1 MSNSQRPPA
10 TGEAKPKVKKL
21 IAENR
26 RARHEYL
33 ITQDLECG
41 IMLTGT
47 EVKALRENKV
57 QLSDGF
63 ARVDKGELWLENVH
77 IGHYKQGNIF
87 NHEEKR
93 TRKLLVHAREL
104 EKLTSKLKDQ
114 GVTLV
119 PLSIYF
125 FGNKIKVSIGVAK
138 GKKLHDKRE
147 TIKSRD
153 VKREMMRGE

>member
-1 MSNSQRPPA
+1 MSGRPES
-10 TGEAKPKVKKL
+10 TEQKPKVKKA

-26 RARHEYL
+26 RARHEYMIL
-33 ITQDLECG
+33 QDIEVG

-47 EVKALRENKV
+47 EVKALRDGKV
-57 QLSDGF
+57 QLQDGF
-63 ARVDKGELWLENVH
+63 AMVDKGELWLENVH

-93 TRKLLVHAREL
+93 KRKLLAHAKEI
-104 EKLTSKLKDQ
+104 EKLTNKLKDK
-114 GVTLV
+114 GVTLI

-125 FGNKIKVSIGVAK
+125 FGNKIKVQLGLGK

-147 TIKSRD
+147 SIKERD